1 MINVIAEIQRLI
13 HNCTKKGEKMISRFI
28 NQLFY
33 FYYLILIIRIFL
45 TWIPN
50 IDWESQPFYFLRS
63 ITDPFLNIF
72 RGIIPPIGGMLDI
85 SPIIAFIALQFL
97 QIGINWLLAAF
108 GL

>member
-1 MINVIAEIQRLI
+1 
-13 HNCTKKGEKMISRFI
+13 MISRFI

-45 TWIPN
+45 TWIPS
-50 IDWESQPFYFLRS
+50 IDWNSQPFDFLRS

-85 SPIIAFIALQFL
+85 SPIIAFFALQFL
-97 QIGINWLLAAF
+97 QIGVNWLLAAF

>member
-1 MINVIAEIQRLI
+1 
-13 HNCTKKGEKMISRFI
+13 MISRII

-50 IDWESQPFYFLRS
+50 IDWDSQPFAFLRS

-85 SPIIAFIALQFL
+85 SPIIAFIALQIL
-97 QIGINWLLAAF
+97 QVCVNSLLATL

>member
-1 MINVIAEIQRLI
+1 
-13 HNCTKKGEKMISRFI
+13 MISRVI

-33 FYYLILIIRIFL
+33 FYYLLLIIRIFL

-50 IDWESQPFYFLRS
+50 IDWNAQPFDFMRS
-63 ITDPFLNIF
+63 LTDPFLNIF

-85 SPIIAFIALQFL
+85 SPIIAFFALQFL
-97 QIGINWLLAAF
+97 QIGVNWILSFL

>member
-1 MINVIAEIQRLI
+1 
-13 HNCTKKGEKMISRFI
+13 MISRFV
-28 NQLFY
+28 NNLFY
-33 FYYLILIIRIFL
+33 FYYILLIIRIFL

-50 IDWESQPFYFLRS
+50 IDWDSQPFAFMRS

-85 SPIIAFIALQFL
+85 SPILAFFALQFIQWGVNIIL
-97 QIGINWLLAAF
+97 GIL